1 MPKALIIVE
10 SPAKTRTINKF
21 LGKEYL
27 VESSMGHIKDL
38 PRKELGVDLD
48 RDFTPS
54 YYIISSK
61 AKILKKLKKLA
72 KGVQRI
78 YLAPDPDREG
88 EAISWHLFNE
98 LAKITSD
105 IKRIVFHEITSEAVK
120 EALAHPRE
128 VDQRLVNAQ
137 QARRVLDRIV
147 GYKLSP
153 LLWKKVRK
161 GLSAGRVQSV
171 TLRLICE
178 REKKI
183 KSFKPEESWSIHT
196 RLQGKSEEIFKADLN
211 KIENKK
217 VKITDQAQ
225 AQEISAQIE
234 KEEFVLEKIIRGER
248 KRFPLPPFIT
258 STLQQEAVRRFYFS
272 AKRTMR
278 IAQQL
283 YEGLDIGGGE
293 MVGLITYMRT
303 DSFQV
308 AQSAIKE
315 VREYIRKES
324 GKDFLPP
331 KPRYYKSRKRAQEAH
346 EAIRPTSCYR
356 NPERLKEHLTLEQYR
371 LYSLIWNRFL
381 ASQMKEALLEKR
393 TFKIKAGKFFLSSS
407 DSRMKFEGFL
417 SLYPGDNAFNEKSL
431 PTLKEKEALKLLEVL
446 PVQHF
451 TQPPPR
457 FSEASL
463 IKTLEEE
470 GIGRPSTYASIIE
483 VIRSRDYVESHK
495 GNFHPTPLGEIV
507 IELLI
512 KSFPDILN
520 VNFTSYLE
528 NKLDEVEEGKAD
540 WVDLLHSFYGP
551 FASDLSRAQKEM
563 RYVKKELEEKTDK
576 ICEKCG
582 SPMVIKHGRFGKFL
596 SCSDFPKCKNSRPL
610 TIGIGCPKKGCD
622 GEVVQRRTK
631 RKRTFYGCSNYPECN
646 LFSWDRPT
654 GKNCPE
660 CDSFLIEK
668 YSKSKSG
675 YIKCANKEC
684 SYSELQSNQSTEV
697 NQDTS

>member
-38 PRKELGVDLD
+38 PRKELGVDID

-61 AKILKKLKKLA
+61 AKTLKKLKKLA
-72 KGVQRI
+72 KEVQRI

-88 EAISWHLFNE
+88 EAISWHLYRE
-98 LAKITSD
+98 LKRTTNNIQ
-105 IKRIVFHEITSEAVK
+105 RIVFHEITSEAVK

-196 RLQGKSEEIFKADLN
+196 RLQGKTEEIFKADLN

-217 VKITDQAQ
+217 VKITDQTQ

-234 KEEFVLEKIIRGER
+234 KEEFILEKIIRGER

-258 STLQQEAVRRFYFS
+258 STLQQEAVRRFHFS

-283 YEGLDIGGGE
+283 YEGLDSGGGE

-393 TFKIKAGKFFLSSS
+393 TFKIKAGKFSLSAS

-431 PTLKEKEALKLLEVL
+431 PALKEKEALKLLEVL

-495 GNFHPTPLGEIV
+495 GNFHPTILGEKV
-507 IELLI
+507 IELLV

-540 WVDLLHSFYGP
+540 WVDLLRSFYGP

-596 SCSDFPKCKNSRPL
+596 SCSDFPKCKNSRSL

-654 GKNCPE
+654 GKSCPE

-668 YSKSKSG
+668 YSKSKGG

-684 SYSELQSNQSTEV
+684 SYSEQVISNK
-697 NQDTS
+697 

>member
-1 MPKALIIVE
+1 MAKTLVIVE
-10 SPAKTRTINKF
+10 SPAKARTINKF

-27 VESSMGHIKDL
+27 VKSSMGHIKDL

-48 RDFTPS
+48 RDFTPH
-54 YYIISSK
+54 YCIISSK
-61 AKILKKLKKLA
+61 AETLKKLKELA
-72 KGVQRI
+72 KGVQRV

-88 EAISWHLFNE
+88 EAISWHLYNE
-98 LAKITSD
+98 LKGITKD
-105 IKRIVFHEITSEAVK
+105 IKRIVFHEITKEAIK
-120 EALAHPRE
+120 EALSHPRE

-137 QARRVLDRIV
+137 QARRILDRIV
-147 GYKLSP
+147 GYKISP
-153 LLWKKVRK
+153 LLWRKVRK

-178 REKKI
+178 REKEI
-183 KSFKPEESWSIHT
+183 KSFKPEEYWSIHT
-196 RLQGKSEEIFKADLN
+196 RLQGKSKEIFKADLN
-211 KIENKK
+211 KIEDKRLK
-217 VKITDQAQ
+217 VSDQIQ
-225 AQEISAQIE
+225 AQEISSQLE
-234 KEEFVLEKIIRGER
+234 KEKFILEKIIRREK

-258 STLQQEAVRRFYFS
+258 STLQQEAVWRFHWK
-272 AKRTMR
+272 ALRTMR

-293 MVGLITYMRT
+293 TVGLITYMRT

-308 AQSAIKE
+308 ALSAIKE

-324 GKDFLPP
+324 GKDFLPSR
-331 KPRYYKSRKRAQEAH
+331 PRYYKSRKRAQEAH

-356 NPERLKEHLTLEQYR
+356 TPERLREHLTLEQYR

-393 TFKIKAGKFFLSSS
+393 TFKIRAGKFFLSSS
-407 DSRMKFEGFL
+407 DSRMRFEGFL
-417 SLYPGDNAFNEKSL
+417 SLYPGDKAFKEKPL
-431 PTLKEKEALKLLEVL
+431 PALKEKEALKLLEVL
-446 PVQHF
+446 PAQHF

-470 GIGRPSTYASIIE
+470 GIGRPSTYASIME

-495 GNFHPTPLGEIV
+495 GNFHPTPLGEMV

-520 VNFTSYLE
+520 VKFTSQME
-528 NKLDEVEEGKAD
+528 ERLDKVEEGKED
-540 WVDLLHSFYGP
+540 WVNLLHSFYGP

-596 SCSDFPKCKNSRPL
+596 ACSSFPKCKNSRPL
-610 TIGIGCPKKGCD
+610 TIGIDCPKKGCD
-622 GEVVQRRTK
+622 GEIVQRRTK
-631 RKRTFYGCSNYPECN
+631 RRRTFYGCSNYPECN

-654 GKNCPE
+654 GKSCPE
-660 CDSFLIEK
+660 CDSFLVER
-668 YSKSKSG
+668 YSKSKG
-675 YIKCANKEC
+675 RYIKCANKDC
-684 SYSELQSNQSTEV
+684 SYSEQIISNK
-697 NQDTS
+697 